1 MDKLILKP
9 SVRQKA
15 IKITTTFEGTSYD
28 TFTGNFDGQLMSVGL
43 LQWNFGQGTLQPLL
57 LKMYD
62 KHKEIFCSIFGPFA
76 DGFVSSMR
84 MHTISKYYS
93 MNMSRNNTLHSNFH
107 NMFKLLCATKEFQAI
122 QDEAVEPYIQ
132 KAVAMCRQFGLFTD
146 RAFCLF
152 FDIAVQNGSVRNVGN
167 VRFESNFTDMQ
178 KLQQIV
184 GAVVSQTNKRWQDDV
199 MARKSCI
206 LRSYGVVHGAH
217 INFNFLDTSAFD
229 FDITED
235 IDTLVGV
242 IKSPDYWYKNAYD
255 SHNCDAAYCIKII
268 QNYCQKI
275 LHITYTEYRNCVEI
289 LCVAG
294 IINNPAFWLAIDN
307 YVQGEYVNILIHR
320 MTEKI
325 KEMKIK

>member
-28 TFTGNFDGQLMSVGL
+28 TVTGNFDGQLMSVGL

-57 LKMYD
+57 LKMLTLHVD
-62 KHKEIFCSIFGPFA
+62 
-76 DGFVSSMR
+76 
-84 MHTISKYYS
+84 ISKSILGNCYNELINALNHNLAKCYS
-93 MNMSRNNTLHSNFH
+93 ICTMQKNGHVKDTCKTRL
-107 NMFKLLCATKEFQAI
+107 KLLCNTKEFQAI
-122 QDEAVEPYIQ
+122 QDEAVEPYMQ
-132 KAVAMCRQFGLFTD
+132 RAVAMCRQFGLFTD

-152 FDIAVQNGSVRNVGN
+152 FDIAVQNGSVRNVGI

-178 KLQQIV
+178 KLHQIV
-184 GAVVSQTNKRWQDDV
+184 GAVVAQSNNRWQDDV

-255 SHNCDAAYCIKII
+255 SHNCDAAYCIKLI

-320 MTEKI
+320 MVEKV
-325 KEMKIK
+325 KEMKVK